1 MTKAE
6 QAKYNKIAYEHFEEA
21 CRELKGDIESGDV
34 ICKRLRTCQAWVYET
49 QNYYLLKSYDTLIA
63 CIRKDNDTMCD
74 VLRTEYGYTST
85 SCQHIAKFR
94 KDYGHGR
101 WGCEFTFIAR

>member
-6 QAKYNKIAYEHFEEA
+6 QARYNEIAYAHFEEA
-21 CRELKGDIESGDV
+21 CRELKYDIERGDV
-34 ICKRLRTCQAWVYET
+34 IRKRLRTCQAWVYET
-49 QNYYLLKSYDTLIA
+49 QNYYLLESYNTLVA

-94 KDYGHGR
+94 RDYGHGEY
-101 WGCEFTFIAR
+101 GCEFTFIAR

>member
-6 QAKYNKIAYEHFEEA
+6 QARYNKIAYAHFKEA
-21 CRELKGDIESGDV
+21 CRELKCDIERGDV
-34 ICKRLRTCQAWVYET
+34 ICKQLRTCQAWVYET
-49 QNYYLLKSYDTLIA
+49 QNYYLLQSYGTLIA

-74 VLRTEYGYTST
+74 VLRTEYGYTNT

-94 KDYGHGR
+94 KDYGHGEY
-101 WGCEFTFIAR
+101 GCEFTFIAR